1 MHSYMYVY
9 VCICMYMYVYIY
21 IYIYTSLDP
30 VHKMHGCEHDLDRL
44 WIWSAMFESQ
54 NWSTCWK
61 DGPGLRMAGSM
72 FRKAGSKWTLQE
84 VVSWKVGF
92 GIWKAGSRL
101 RKPGNCTGLVTSY
114 LIGRLDPEIVRN
126 CTNLVRNSL
135 TGRLD
140 LHEFGKELPYGK
152 AWSGNCTK
160 LYEFAKEFPYRKA
173 GPARI
178 W

>member
-1 MHSYMYVY
+1 MCVWFCRTLTH
-9 VCICMYMYVYIY
+9 IYIY
-21 IYIYTSLDP
+21 IYIYILALTPCMKCTDVSMILIDCGSDQQCLN
-30 VHKMHGCEHDLDRL
+30 HKIDQHAGRMDLASGWL
-44 WIWSAMFESQ
+44 
-54 NWSTCWK
+54 
-61 DGPGLRMAGSM
+61 GSM

-140 LHEFGKELPYGK
+140 LHEFGKELPY
-152 AWSGNCTK
+152 
-160 LYEFAKEFPYRKA
+160 RKA
-173 GPARI
+173 GSAKN

>member
-1 MHSYMYVY
+1 MIFDHSPVKIIFVY
-9 VCICMYMYVYIY
+9 IYIYIFIYTNIYIY

-30 VHKMHGCEHDLDRL
+30 VHEMHGCEHDLDRL

-140 LHEFGKELPYGK
+140 LHEFGKELPYGGG
-152 AWSGNCTK
+152 WIRK
-160 LYEFAKEFPYRKA
+160 LYKII
-173 GPARI
+173 RI